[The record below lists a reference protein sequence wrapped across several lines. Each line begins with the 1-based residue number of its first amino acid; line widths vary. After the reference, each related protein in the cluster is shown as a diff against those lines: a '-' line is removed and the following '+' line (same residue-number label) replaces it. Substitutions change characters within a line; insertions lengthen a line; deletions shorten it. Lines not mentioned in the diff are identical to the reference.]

1 MPSFDNLLQNTQ
13 HDRIYVTSEL
23 DYTADTINLKGN
35 KFVAGVKIKATVDAK
50 LTDSPA
56 GSSIT

>member
-1 MPSFDNLLQNTQ
+1 MGPYD
-13 HDRIYVTSEL
+13 VTREL

-50 LTDSPA
+50 LNDSPV